1 MTELLKELQDY
12 LKENYIKFESGVD
25 GEVQFVEIEGKK
37 YELNE
42 PNEEGRLFDE
52 DFKWDCYYTDLDGY
66 IFKFGGVWYTM
77 NKGEENSPKFKRV
90 KYLGEINIDD
100 YDEYLPGCFLGIH
113 GPFELLNGSG
123 SYKDWAKKARFL
135 KLKKLGLC
143 EKGTLAGIFKFQ
155 SACLGEGID
164 PVFGMEIPI
173 KNESKDLIY
182 TIKMYAKD
190 EIGWQSLL
198 KINKI
203 LQVDGNGYCTE
214 EDIVNNRKQT
224 FIILDPKTLAFENI
238 PSLWKMFSQQFY
250 YQFDT
255 VVYEKEDR
263 DKWYLENL
271 KKYAHSKIA
280 PIAIT
285 DAYYLDKEYSFIR
298 TLLNKVAGKVN
309 YESNNQYF
317 KNQKEYFEE
326 FEVLFKDDDKMFD
339 LYELAVSNLHYVAEH
354 CHYLIPTDKRHL
366 PKYEMT
372 REERKRYSSNEELF
386 EDLVYEGLERHI
398 ELLNEHGDD
407 VVAKRIQEEID
418 TVHKGG
424 LEDYFLILHSIMKY
438 ASENNMVRGVGR
450 GSGAGA
456 LINYLLDLTH
466 IDPIKYNLLF
476 SRFLNEGR
484 LFRDEEKEFLL
495 CDSESDKDFI
505 IDPLK
510 TYTVLR
516 KGKKIQILGSE
527 LKDGDEIE
535 ENQLEEL

>member
-90 KYLGEINIDD
+90 KYLGEVNIDD

-135 KLKKLGLC
+135 KLKKLGIC

-372 REERKRYSSNEELF
+372 REEEEKYSSNEELF
-386 EDLVYEGLERHI
+386 EDSVYEGLEEHI
-398 ELLNEHGDD
+398 DLLNKYGDD
-407 VVAKRIQEEID
+407 LIAKRIQEEID
-418 TVHKGG
+418 VIHKGG
-424 LEDYFLILHSIMKY
+424 LEDYFLILKDIMKY
-438 ASENNMVRGVGR
+438 ANANNMQLGAAR
-450 GSGAGA
+450 GSGAGS
-456 LINYLLDLTH
+456 LVNYLLDITRV
-466 IDPIKYNLLF
+466 DPIEFQLLF

-484 LFRDEEKEFLL
+484 LFRDEEKEMLI
-495 CDSESDKDFI
+495 CEDKKGKEYS